1 MIFTNHEALKSTVNY
16 PVADATLLRIM
27 VDRMID
33 PNGRYQGKTEAFEL
47 ANADLLVHWVTSADI
62 TEGGYR
68 VSLSEKQALMSIAY
82 QIYERYSVPV
92 PEEIKKPEIRNRSNY
107 W

>member
-1 MIFTNHEALKSTVNY
+1 ML
-16 PVADATLLRIM
+16 DRG
-27 VDRMID
+27 VD
-33 PNGRYQGKTEAFEL
+33 PHGRYTGKTEAFEL
-47 ANADLLVHWVTSADI
+47 ANADLLVYLVTSADI
-62 TEGGYR
+62 SEGGYR

-82 QIYERYSVPV
+82 QIYERYSVSV